1 MSDYDETN
9 KGSLFPLREEYKVF
23 QQGKVNIDGQ
33 DHRVIA
39 VKRNNKEGEPMV
51 ELYRAIGTLKKNDGK
66 TGNQPDARGM
76 VESISV
82 DSVKSMSAWKKTSKN
97 GMDFVSLAFQ
107 EIERQQVAQ
116 SQEPRSDMPDDDIPF

>member
-9 KGSLFPLREEYKVF
+9 KGALFPLREEYKVF

-39 VKRNNKEGEPMV
+39 VKRNNKDGKPIV

-76 VESISV
+76 VESMSV
-82 DSVKSMSAWKKTSKN
+82 DSVKSMAAWKKTSKN
-97 GMDFVSLAFQ
+97 GNDFLSVAFQ

-116 SQEPRSDMPDDDIPF
+116 SEEPSSNMPDDDIPF